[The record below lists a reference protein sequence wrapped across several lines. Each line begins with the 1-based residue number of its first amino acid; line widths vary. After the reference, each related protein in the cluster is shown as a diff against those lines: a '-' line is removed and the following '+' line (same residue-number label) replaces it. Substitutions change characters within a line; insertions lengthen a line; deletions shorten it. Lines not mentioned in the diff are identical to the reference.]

1 MFAVASKTTVAAP
14 RAAHLIRQT
23 NRRQSAAKCRR
34 NRVATNEV
42 APSAP
47 AMSNRYARPRA
58 SRRRSSP
65 RPPPAPVALNGA
77 PPRLFF
83 PLGARAIAFSAS
95 APLPPARAADARL
108 TPPPS
113 APSLLSGI
121 PPRR

>member
-77 PPRLFF
+77 LPRLFF
-83 PLGARAIAFSAS
+83 FLSR
-95 APLPPARAADARL
+95 APLPPARTADARL

-113 APSLLSGI
+113 APSLLAGI
-121 PPRR
+121 LPQR